1 MGATAKMKAGI
12 YSPYW
17 DTLGGGEY
25 YASSVARS
33 LSSLGY
39 EVELFSKD
47 TQIVSKLEDRFD
59 IDLEQVTVNPSGV
72 DAIKGSLIDKWKFTK
87 NYKVMFIV
95 SDGSIP
101 TVFGE
106 NNILHFQ
113 VPFKNVKG
121 RKIINQLKITTNHHI
136 VCNSKFTKSYID
148 KEFKVNSKVIYP
160 AVETN
165 PIDSLKNKQDII
177 LSVGRFDNLMQS
189 KRQDVLIEA
198 FKKNKFKD
206 WKLVLA
212 GGVLHGQGYVNK
224 LKSMSEG
231 FDIEILTNIT
241 HKKLESLYQQS
252 KIFWHAAGFG
262 LDIESNPQKAEHF
275 GISTVEAMSS
285 GLVPVVFSGGGL
297 KEIITNKTGYLWKTI
312 DELIEN
318 TRKAIKAAENPQNIQ
333 RIIDRSKVFS
343 KERFDEEFKKFVS

>member
-1 MGATAKMKAGI
+1 MGATAEMKAGI

-25 YASSVARS
+25 YASNVARS
-33 LSSLGY
+33 LSSFGY
-39 EVELFSKD
+39 NVEIFSKD
-47 TQIVSKLEDRFD
+47 SQIISKLEDRFN
-59 IDLEQVTVNPSGV
+59 IDLNQITVNSSGV
-72 DAIKGSLIDKWKFTK
+72 DAMKGSLIDRWKFTK
-87 NYKVMFIV
+87 NYQVIFIV
-95 SDGSIP
+95 SDGSVP
-101 TVFGE
+101 TIFGK

-121 RKIINQLKITTNHHI
+121 NKIINQLKITTNHHI
-136 VCNSKFTKSYID
+136 VCNSKFTKGYID

-160 AVETN
+160 AVEPN
-165 PIDSLKNKQDII
+165 PLDSLKNKQNII

-206 WKLVLA
+206 WKLILA

-224 LKSMSEG
+224 LKNMSEG
-231 FDIEILTNIT
+231 YDIEILTNIT
-241 HKKLESLYQQS
+241 HSKLKSLYQQS

-262 LDIESNPQKAEHF
+262 LDIDSHPQKAEHF

-285 GLVPVVFSGGGL
+285 GLVPVVFNGGGL
-297 KEIITNKTGYLWKTI
+297 KEIITNKTGYLWKSTE
-312 DELIEN
+312 ELLEN
-318 TRKAIKAAENPQNIQ
+318 TKKAIKLSNDQQSIK
-333 RIIDRSKVFS
+333 RIINRSKVFS
-343 KERFDEEFKKFVS
+343 RERFDEEFKKLVS